1 MLDNIRS
8 TVRLFA
14 DDTIMYLAITSDVD
28 TVHLQEDLDKLASW
42 EQAWM
47 MSFHPEKCNVL
58 TVLRKRNI
66 IKRDYILHGHQ
77 LEQVT
82 SVKCLGVTIS
92 SDLRWNVHIANICKR
107 ANGTLGFLKRNI
119 NISNPK
125 LKENAYKA
133 LVKPSMEY
141 ACTTWDPYQQNNRH
155 SLKWYKDG
163 QQDM

>member
-1 MLDNIRS
+1 MPDNIRS

-14 DDTIMYLAITSDVD
+14 NDTIMYLTITSDVD

-58 TVLRKRNI
+58 TVSRKRNI

-77 LEQVT
+77 QEQVT
-82 SVKCLGVTIS
+82 SAKYLGVTIS

-107 ANGTLGFLKRNI
+107 ANSSTELPQVRVITVFTVFRLWTDFFC
-119 NISNPK
+119 
-125 LKENAYKA
+125 LYTYEF
-133 LVKPSMEY
+133 
-141 ACTTWDPYQQNNRH
+141 
-155 SLKWYKDG
+155 
-163 QQDM
+163 